1 MISRSSGSYMVTSG
15 SSGSR
20 SHMSDV
26 VANRY
31 GSDIASIFPEALGEP
46 VEISRE

>member
-1 MISRSSGSYMVTSG
+1 MRNGSSGSYMVTSG

-20 SHMSDV
+20 SHRSDV
-26 VANRY
+26 VANKS
-31 GSDIASIFPEALGEP
+31 GSDRASRVPEVLGEP